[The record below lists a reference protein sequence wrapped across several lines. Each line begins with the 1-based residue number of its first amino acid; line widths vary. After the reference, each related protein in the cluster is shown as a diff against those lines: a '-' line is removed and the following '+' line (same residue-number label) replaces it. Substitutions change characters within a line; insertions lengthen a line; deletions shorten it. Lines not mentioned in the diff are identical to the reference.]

1 MPSFIIAVF
10 AAIVI
15 AVIGAVVLNH
25 VQEPVGVAF
34 STEAVRL

>member
-1 MPSFIIAVF
+1 MPSFIIAF
-10 AAIVI
+10 IAAVVI

-25 VQEPVGVAF
+25 VQEPVSVAF